1 MAKGK
6 GSGSKTAKNAKNEK
20 KNITFTPF
28 LFIGIVI
35 VLATTAIQSFFP
47 GFPEIVRNILYFLG
61 IMALLLYMFQGAFER
76 RTGKSEPDGERK
88 TKRLR

>member
-6 GSGSKTAKNAKNEK
+6 GSAKNAKGAK

-47 GFPEIVRNILYFLG
+47 GFPEIIRNILYFLG

-76 RTGKSEPDGERK
+76 RTGKSEPDGDSRHG
-88 TKRLR
+88 RLK